1 MKQAGLTVDDCA
13 VAKAALQREKETG
26 HPAAAIELEDGTIV
40 TGKTTD
46 LLGASAA
53 VLLNTLKV
61 LGGIDHEIHL
71 VSPKAIEPIQRLKT
85 DYLGSRNPRL
95 HTDEILIALST
106 SAASDKNAELALAQ
120 LKKLRGLNAHSSVL
134 LSSVDE
140 KIFKRLGMYL
150 TCEAK
155 YESENRIYHR

>member
-1 MKQAGLTVDDCA
+1 MKQAGLSLEDCA
-13 VAKAALQREKETG
+13 VASAALAREKETG

-53 VLLNTLKV
+53 MLLNALKV
-61 LGGIDHEIHL
+61 LGGIDHELHL
-71 VSPKAIEPIQRLKT
+71 IQRLKT
-85 DYLGSRNPRL
+85 DYLGNRNPRL

-120 LKKLRGLNAHSSVL
+120 LKKLKGLHAHSSVL

-140 KIFKRLGMYL
+140 KIFKRLGIQL

-155 YESENRIYHR
+155 YETENKIYHK

>member
-1 MKQAGLTVDDCA
+1 MTNQDYMKRALEL
-13 VAKAALQREKETG
+13 AKKAMGYTSPNPMVGCVVVK
-26 HPAAAIELEDGTIV
+26 DGRIV

-85 DYLGSRNPRL
+85 DYLGNQNPRL

-120 LKKLRGLNAHSSVL
+120 MKKLQGLRAHSSVL

-140 KIFKRLGMYL
+140 KIFKRLGIQL
-150 TCEAK
+150 TSEAK
-155 YESENRIYHR
+155 YESEHKIYHK